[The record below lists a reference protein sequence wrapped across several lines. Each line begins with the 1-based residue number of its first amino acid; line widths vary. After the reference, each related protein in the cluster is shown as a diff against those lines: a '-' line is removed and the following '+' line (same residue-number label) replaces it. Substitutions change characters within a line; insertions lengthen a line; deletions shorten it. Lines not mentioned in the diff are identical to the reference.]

1 MDILSFVL
9 KQSRPTGYI
18 NGAPTRSS
26 RCDSDVLCKKWT
38 LLARK
43 ARYCYCLLLRC
54 LGNERE
60 DDESNMGFEFFWPM
74 FIIGDWL
81 MIMRLMLCTYCE
93 KNHLSLGFGGM
104 TALWKHNVNVNEFIR
119 VFTWTWISCLS
130 SLKGF
135 FLTAFSVR
143 LLQSVMQHLMLDLI
157 TFWVRMTNISL
168 YSLIF
173 VMIQNTVFLWFLSY
187 WARNQMNMNCLS
199 YPAHD

>member
-1 MDILSFVL
+1 MCFVKSGL
-9 KQSRPTGYI
+9 YLREKPDTVI
-18 NGAPTRSS
+18 
-26 RCDSDVLCKKWT
+26 V
-38 LLARK
+38 
-43 ARYCYCLLLRC
+43 YCYVALETNEKMTKAIWVLNSSDLCL
-54 LGNERE
+54 
-60 DDESNMGFEFFWPM
+60 FI
-74 FIIGDWL
+74 IIGDWL